1 MCIGGVREY
10 VHMITGA
17 CRVQKRESDPLK
29 LELEVVVSLPMWV
42 PEHKHGISAKAKRTV
57 HHWACSPIL
66 WMSTP
71 FDLWILLSRPDSWK
85 AVNNE
90 CECVAVSAV
99 WDNLKTERN
108 LNIHKIWLPAKY
120 GMPIH
125 WTKSDIEAKQAKL
138 IGLATQ
144 KSAWQ
149 KVIRF
154 TTSKDKW
161 VYSGNKCDN
170 WANLFDAK
178 RLFKSARQE
187 VSNKTQPN
195 DHEERPL
202 THKEV

>member
-1 MCIGGVREY
+1 MYRWGVREY
-10 VHMITGA
+10 VHTITGA
-17 CRVQKRESDPLK
+17 CGVQKRESDPLK
-29 LELEVVVSLPMWV
+29 LEWQVVVSHPMWV
-42 PEHKHGISAKAKRTV
+42 PGHKHGTSAEVKRTV
-57 HHWACSPIL
+57 NHWASSPSL

-71 FDLWILLSRPDSWK
+71 FDLQILLSRPDSRK

-99 WDNLKTERN
+99 WDHLKTERH

-138 IGLATQ
+138 IGLASQ

-154 TTSKDKW
+154 TTSKDKCA
-161 VYSGNKCDN
+161 Y
-170 WANLFDAK
+170 
-178 RLFKSARQE
+178 
-187 VSNKTQPN
+187 
-195 DHEERPL
+195 
-202 THKEV
+202 